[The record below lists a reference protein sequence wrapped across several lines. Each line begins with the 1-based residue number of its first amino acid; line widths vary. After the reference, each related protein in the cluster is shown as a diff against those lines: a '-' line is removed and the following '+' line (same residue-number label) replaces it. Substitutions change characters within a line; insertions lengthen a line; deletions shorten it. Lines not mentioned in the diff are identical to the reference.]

1 MFLEI
6 FREAWAALGRNP
18 VRSLLTMTG
27 ISWGIVAVTLLLS
40 YGSGFR
46 NVLMYTFEVFGKGA
60 VVCWRGTT
68 SEQAGGER
76 AGKAVRFEQ
85 EDADWVKAQSPL
97 VKRVTLETVKFK
109 GISHEERLSDTA
121 IRGVYPEYG
130 DMRNEVALEGRWISQ
145 EDIAE
150 RRRVAFLGAILRK
163 KLFSGTPA
171 IGEAVRINGVKFTVI
186 GTMDT
191 KFSDSNYFTSDD
203 ESAFI
208 PYTAASDL
216 WDARY
221 ASVMLFEPIAPNF
234 EANAMQQVR
243 AAVASRQRFSA
254 GDKRAIQMFGRMEF
268 KPIYDGITIG
278 NQALL
283 FFVGALTLGIGGIGV
298 MNIML
303 VSVEERVKEIGL
315 CRALWGKK
323 ITYSRAIFAGSAGD
337 DFGRR
342 RDRHAAFRRHYSRYR
357 HPAVFGTRLRRRFR
371 QGRYSSDVIVGH
383 HDVVDSNFDCR
394 GGDQLLVARDAGCQ
408 ARSRRSVTLRVICR
422 RQEN

>member
-1 MFLEI
+1 MLFEI

-27 ISWGIVAVTLLLS
+27 IAWGIVAVTLLLS

-46 NVLMYTFEVFGKGA
+46 GVLMYTFEVFGKGA
-60 VVCWRGTT
+60 VVCWPGTT

-76 AGKAVRFEQ
+76 AGKLVRFDQ
-85 EDADWVKAQSPL
+85 EDADWVTAQSPL
-97 VKRVTLETVKFK
+97 VKRVTLETVKFR
-109 GISHEERLSDTA
+109 GISHEQRLSSTA

-130 DMRNEVALEGRWISQ
+130 EMRNEVPIEGRWITP

-150 RRRVAFLGAILRK
+150 RRRVAFLGALLRK

-171 IGEAVRINGVKFTVI
+171 VGEMVRINGVPFSVI
-186 GTMDT
+186 GSMDT

-208 PYTAASDL
+208 PYTAAADL

-234 EANAMQQVR
+234 EPAAMQQVR

-254 GDKRAIQMFGRMEF
+254 NDKRAITMFGRQQF
-268 KPIYDGITIG
+268 KPIYDGITMGI
-278 NQALL
+278 QVLL
-283 FFVGALTLGIGGIGV
+283 FLIGAMTLGIGGVGV

-303 VSVEERVKEIGL
+303 VSVEERVREIGL
-315 CRALWGKK
+315 RRALGAKRSHIRWQFLLEALVMTLAAGAIGMLLSVAITSAIGTLPFLGPAYEDDSGKVD
-323 ITYSRAIFAGSAGD
+323 IHLTLSFVTMMLSTTILIVVGVLSGWLPAMQ
-337 DFGRR
+337 
-342 RDRHAAFRRHYSRYR
+342 AAKLDPVEALRY
-357 HPAVFGTRLRRRFR
+357 
-371 QGRYSSDVIVGH
+371 
-383 HDVVDSNFDCR
+383 
-394 GGDQLLVARDAGCQ
+394 
-408 ARSRRSVTLRVICR
+408 
-422 RQEN
+422 E